1 MQLEKTL
8 KNLRAT
14 KNSLFN
20 LEEKSP
26 LNWDLIKKKLKFLR
40 NNHTTE
46 FIDYF
51 NTTLPLKGG
60 YFYYRNGRKSMYL
73 NHFPKP
79 FYKLLK

>member
-8 KNLRAT
+8 KNLRET
-14 KNSLFN
+14 KNSFFN

-26 LNWDLIKKKLKFLR
+26 LNCDLIKKRLKFLR
-40 NNHTTE
+40 DNRTTE

-51 NTTLPLKGG
+51 VLNGC
-60 YFYYRNGRKSMYL
+60 YFFYRNNSKSIFL
-73 NHFPKP
+73 NNFPKP